1 MPELEERSQAAASV
15 RFMDK
20 LMLDRPLNTIEN
32 SPQHSGFASQK
43 QIGKTV

>member
-20 LMLDRPLNTIEN
+20 LMLDRPLNNIEN
-32 SPQHSGFASQK
+32 SPPSGFASQK